1 MEHDLNQKSV
11 DIILPNYNSELYIS
25 ETINSVLE
33 QNFKNWNLI
42 IVDDNSNNE
51 NKEILKK
58 YDYHKNIKIIWLK
71 KKQKGWIL
79 PKHSYTEF

>member
-1 MEHDLNQKSV
+1 MESIYSL
-11 DIILPNYNSELYIS
+11 IICCVNFKIESMKKIIRNRLKI
-25 ETINSVLE
+25 IE

-58 YDYHKNIKIIWLK
+58 YDYHKNIKIKLI
-71 KKQKGWIL
+71 I
-79 PKHSYTEF
+79 